1 MILLLHYRSI
11 MPTYSFRCTYCNEL
25 QDVQRHHQDIT
36 PPEECPT
43 CHSSKFQRI
52 WACPTIKP
60 FQGSAMYE
68 PQKGIM
74 KGKKTKS
81 EYTTQV
87 PDMGKIK
94 KI

>member
-1 MILLLHYRSI
+1 
-11 MPTYSFRCTYCNEL
+11 
-25 QDVQRHHQDIT
+25 
-36 PPEECPT
+36 
-43 CHSSKFQRI
+43 
-52 WACPTIKP
+52 
-60 FQGSAMYE
+60 MYE
-68 PQKGIM
+68 SQKGIM